1 MRFKIATN
9 WKITRGIYY
18 TLEQKIFMSAQLQFK
33 GRVYLI
39 PLIAILLNIASCT
52 ANNQNINRVSLV
64 GAGASFPAPLY
75 ERWLS
80 DYNQQNP
87 NVEINYQAIGSSAG
101 VQQLIEGT
109 VDFAASD
116 VGITNEEA
124 AKIKRGAIALPITA
138 GSIVLAYNLPHT
150 HQSPQVNLSTGLKL
164 PRQVYVDIFLGKIT
178 NWNHPRIAAA
188 NPEVNLPNLP
198 IQVVHRTDGSGTTS
212 VLTQHL
218 SAISPEWKS
227 KVAAGKSVAWPVGI
241 GGKGNEGV
249 TALIQQIPGAIGYVE
264 YVYAKQNKLPMAALE
279 NKFGN
284 YITPTPESVAQT
296 LEAVKLPADNLIAF
310 ITDPIG
316 AQSYPI
322 VTYTWLLTYHQYPN
336 RVKAQA
342 LKNFIDWAVI
352 DGQKSSLEL
361 GYIPLSKKVVIQ
373 VQSAAKKIGE

>member
-1 MRFKIATN
+1 MQ
-9 WKITRGIYY
+9 
-18 TLEQKIFMSAQLQFK
+18 QKISISAQLQSQR
-33 GRVYLI
+33 RVYLL
-39 PLIAILLNIASCT
+39 PLIAVSLSIASCT
-52 ANNQNINRVSLV
+52 ANNRNINRVSLV

-80 DYNQQNP
+80 DYHQQNP

-116 VGITNEEA
+116 VGITNEQT
-124 AKIKRGAIALPITA
+124 AKIKRGVIALPLTG
-138 GSIVLAYNLPHT
+138 GSIVLAYNLT
-150 HQSPQVNLSTGLKL
+150 RVAHQSPQVNVPTALRL

-178 NWNHPRIAAA
+178 NWNHPKIAAA
-188 NPEVNLPNLP
+188 NPGVSLPDLP

-218 SAISPEWKS
+218 SAINPEWKS
-227 KVAAGKSVAWPVGI
+227 KIGAGKSVAWQVGI

-264 YVYAKQNKLPMAALE
+264 YIYAKQNKLPVAALE
-279 NKFGN
+279 NKSGN

-296 LEAVKLPADNLIAF
+296 LETIKLPANNLIAF
-310 ITDPIG
+310 VTDPTG

-336 RVKAQA
+336 RVKGQV
-342 LKNFIDWAVI
+342 LKNFVNWALI
-352 DGQKSSLEL
+352 EGQKSSLEL
-361 GYIPLSKKVVIQ
+361 GYIPLSKKVVLQ
-373 VQSAAKKIGE
+373 VQTAAKKIAE

>member
-1 MRFKIATN
+1 M
-9 WKITRGIYY
+9 Y
-18 TLEQKIFMSAQLQFK
+18 AQLQPK
-33 GRVYLI
+33 GCVYLL
-39 PLIAILLNIASCT
+39 PLIAILLSIASCT
-52 ANNQNINRVSLV
+52 ANNRNINRVSLL

-75 ERWLS
+75 DRWLS

-116 VGITNEEA
+116 VGITNQEA
-124 AKIKRGAIALPITA
+124 AKIKRGVIALPLTA
-138 GSIVLAYNLPHT
+138 GSIVLAYNLTPVTQH
-150 HQSPQVNLSTGLKL
+150 SPQVNVPTALRLS
-164 PRQVYVDIFLGKIT
+164 RQVYVDIFLGKIT
-178 NWNHPRIAAA
+178 NWNHPKIVAA
-188 NPEVNLPNLP
+188 NPGVSLPDLP
-198 IQVVHRTDGSGTTS
+198 IQVVHRTDGSGTTG

-218 SAISPEWKS
+218 SAISPQWKN
-227 KVAAGKSVAWPVGI
+227 KVGAGKSVAWQVGI

-264 YVYAKQNKLPMAALE
+264 YIYAKQNKLPVAALE
-279 NKFGN
+279 NKSGN

-296 LEAVKLPADNLIAF
+296 LETVKLPTDNLIAF
-310 ITDPIG
+310 ITDPTD

-342 LKNFIDWAVI
+342 LKNFVNWAVV

-361 GYIPLSKKVVIQ
+361 GYVPLPKKVVLQ
-373 VQSAAKKIGE
+373 VESAVNKIGE

>member
-1 MRFKIATN
+1 M
-9 WKITRGIYY
+9 
-18 TLEQKIFMSAQLQFK
+18 EQKISISAQLQSK
-33 GRVYLI
+33 GRVCLL

-52 ANNQNINRVSLV
+52 ANNRNINRVSLV

-80 DYNQQNP
+80 DYNQKNP

-116 VGITNEEA
+116 VGITNEQA

-138 GSIVLAYNLPHT
+138 GSIVLAYNLT
-150 HQSPQVNLSTGLKL
+150 LAHQSPQVNLSTGLKL
-164 PRQVYVDIFLGKIT
+164 AREVYVDIFLGKIT
-178 NWNHPRIAAA
+178 NWNHPRIAVA
-188 NPEVNLPNLP
+188 NPGVSLPNLP

-218 SAISPEWKS
+218 SAISPKWKS
-227 KVAAGKSVAWPVGI
+227 QVGAGKAVVWPVGI

-264 YVYAKQNKLPMAALE
+264 YVYAKQNKLPVAALE
-279 NKFGN
+279 NNFGN

-296 LEAVKLPADNLIAF
+296 LEAVKLPANNLIAF
-310 ITDPIG
+310 ITDPTD

-342 LKNFIDWAVI
+342 LKNFIDWVLI
-352 DGQKSSLEL
+352 EGQKSSLEL
-361 GYIPLSKKVVIQ
+361 GYIPLSQKVVLQ

>member
-1 MRFKIATN
+1 
-9 WKITRGIYY
+9 
-18 TLEQKIFMSAQLQFK
+18 MSAQLQFK
-33 GRVYLI
+33 RRVYLL

-52 ANNQNINRVSLV
+52 TNNRNINRVSLV

-138 GSIVLAYNLPHT
+138 GSIVLAYNLTPSS
-150 HQSPQVNLSTGLKL
+150 QSPQVNPPTTIKLS
-164 PRQVYVDIFLGKIT
+164 RQVYVDIFLGKIT
-178 NWNHPRIAAA
+178 NWNHPRIAVA
-188 NPEVNLPNLP
+188 NPGVSLPDLP
-198 IQVVHRTDGSGTTS
+198 IQLVHRTDGSGTTS

-227 KVAAGKSVAWPVGI
+227 QVAAGKSVAWPVGI

-264 YVYAKQNKLPMAALE
+264 YVYAKQNKLPTAALE

-284 YITPTPESVAQT
+284 YITPTPKSVAQT

>member
-1 MRFKIATN
+1 M
-9 WKITRGIYY
+9 
-18 TLEQKIFMSAQLQFK
+18 EQKISISAQLQLNK
-33 GRVYLI
+33 RVYLL
-39 PLIAILLNIASCT
+39 PLIAILLSIASCT
-52 ANNQNINRVSLV
+52 TNNRNIKHISLI

-80 DYNQQNP
+80 DYNQKNP

-116 VGITNEEA
+116 VGITNEQA
-124 AKIKRGAIALPITA
+124 AKIKRGVIALPLTA
-138 GSIVLAYNLPHT
+138 GSIVLAYNLTPVAQ
-150 HQSPQVNLSTGLKL
+150 QSPQINVPTALRL

-188 NPEVNLPNLP
+188 NPGVSFPDLP

-218 SAISPEWKS
+218 SAINPEWKS
-227 KVAAGKSVAWPVGI
+227 KVGAGKSVAWQVGI

-249 TALIQQIPGAIGYVE
+249 TALIQQIPGAIGYIE
-264 YVYAKQNKLPMAALE
+264 YIYAKQNKLPVAALE
-279 NKFGN
+279 NKSGN

-296 LEAVKLPADNLIAF
+296 LETVKLPANNLIAF
-310 ITDPIG
+310 IADPTG

-336 RVKAQA
+336 RVKGQA
-342 LKNFIDWAVI
+342 LKNFVNWAVI
-352 DGQKSSLEL
+352 DGQKSSLQL
-361 GYIPLSKKVVIQ
+361 GYIPLSKKVVVQ
-373 VQSAAKKIGE
+373 VQTAAKKIAE

>member
-1 MRFKIATN
+1 MK
-9 WKITRGIYY
+9 
-18 TLEQKIFMSAQLQFK
+18 QKTSLSAKLPSQ
-33 GRVYLI
+33 GRVCLL
-39 PLIAILLNIASCT
+39 PLIAILLSIASCT
-52 ANNQNINRVSLV
+52 AEQKNIKHVSLI
-64 GAGASFPAPLY
+64 GTGASFPAPLY

-80 DYNQQNP
+80 DYNQRNP
-87 NVEINYQAIGSSAG
+87 NIEINYQAIGSSAG
-101 VQQLIEGT
+101 VQQLIDGT

-116 VGITNEEA
+116 VGITREQA
-124 AKIKRGAIALPITA
+124 AKIKRGVIALPITA
-138 GSIVLAYNLPHT
+138 GSIVLAYNLKPVAQ
-150 HQSPQVNLSTGLKL
+150 QSSQVNVPTALRL

-188 NPEVNLPNLP
+188 NPGASLPDLP

-212 VLTQHL
+212 VFTQHL

-227 KVAAGKSVAWPVGI
+227 KIGAGKSVAWQVGI

-264 YVYAKQNKLPMAALE
+264 YIYAKQNKLPVAALK
-279 NKFGN
+279 NKSGN
-284 YITPTPESVAQT
+284 YITPTPKSVAQT
-296 LEAVKLPADNLIAF
+296 LEAVKLPDDNLIAF
-310 ITDPIG
+310 ITDPTD

-322 VTYTWLLTYHQYPN
+322 VTYSWLLTYHQYRN

-361 GYIPLSKKVVIQ
+361 GYIPLSKKVVLQ
-373 VQSAAKKIGE
+373 VQSAIKKIAE

>member
-1 MRFKIATN
+1 M
-9 WKITRGIYY
+9 
-18 TLEQKIFMSAQLQFK
+18 EQKISMSAQLQSK
-33 GRVYLI
+33 RRIYLL

-52 ANNQNINRVSLV
+52 ANNRNINRVSLV

-116 VGITNEEA
+116 VGITNEQA

-138 GSIVLAYNLPHT
+138 GSIVLAYNLAPVPR
-150 HQSPQVNLSTGLKL
+150 QSSQVNLQTSLKL

-178 NWNHPRIAAA
+178 NWNHPRIAVA

-218 SAISPEWKS
+218 SAINPEWKS

-241 GGKGNEGV
+241 AGKGNEGV

-284 YITPTPESVAQT
+284 YITPTPKSVAET

-342 LKNFIDWAVI
+342 LKNFIDWALI
-352 DGQKSSLEL
+352 EGQKSSLEL
-361 GYIPLSKKVVIQ
+361 GYIPLSKKVVVQ

>member
-1 MRFKIATN
+1 
-9 WKITRGIYY
+9 
-18 TLEQKIFMSAQLQFK
+18 MSAQLQFK
-33 GRVYLI
+33 GHVYLL
-39 PLIAILLNIASCT
+39 PLIAILLNITSCT
-52 ANNQNINRVSLV
+52 TNNRNINRVSLV

-116 VGITNEEA
+116 VGITNEQA

-138 GSIVLAYNLPHT
+138 GSVVLAYNLKPSF
-150 HQSPQVNLSTGLKL
+150 QSSQVNPPTSIKLS
-164 PRQVYVDIFLGKIT
+164 RQVYVDIFLGKIT

-188 NPEVNLPNLP
+188 NPGVNLPNLP
-198 IQVVHRTDGSGTTS
+198 IQVVHRTDGSGTTN

-310 ITDPIG
+310 ITDPTD

-361 GYIPLSKKVVIQ
+361 GYIPLSQKVVLQ
-373 VQSAAKKIGE
+373 VQSAAKRIGE

>member
-1 MRFKIATN
+1 
-9 WKITRGIYY
+9 
-18 TLEQKIFMSAQLQFK
+18 MSAQLQSK
-33 GRVYLI
+33 GHVYLL

-52 ANNQNINRVSLV
+52 VNNRNINHVSLV

-75 ERWLS
+75 ERWFS
-80 DYNQQNP
+80 DYNQKNP

-116 VGITNEEA
+116 VGITKEQT

-138 GSIVLAYNLPHT
+138 GFIVLAYNLPLA
-150 HQSPQVNLSTGLKL
+150 HQSSKVNLSIDLKL

-178 NWNHPRIAAA
+178 NWNHPRIAVA
-188 NPEVNLPNLP
+188 NPRVNLPDLP

-218 SAISPEWKS
+218 SGISPEWKS
-227 KVAAGKSVAWPVGI
+227 QVGAGKAVAWPVGI
-241 GGKGNEGV
+241 GGKGNEGI

-264 YVYAKQNKLPMAALE
+264 YVYAKQNKLPVAALE

-284 YITPTPESVAQT
+284 YITPTPKSVAQT

-310 ITDPIG
+310 ITDPKG
-316 AQSYPI
+316 VQSYPI

-336 RVKAQA
+336 QAKAQA

-352 DGQKSSLEL
+352 EGQKSSLEL
-361 GYIPLSKKVVIQ
+361 GYIPLSQKVVLQ

>member
-1 MRFKIATN
+1 
-9 WKITRGIYY
+9 
-18 TLEQKIFMSAQLQFK
+18 MSVQLQSK
-33 GRVYLI
+33 ERVYLL
-39 PLIAILLNIASCT
+39 PLIAILLNFASCT
-52 ANNQNINRVSLV
+52 TNNRNINRVSLV

-80 DYNQQNP
+80 DYNQKNP
-87 NVEINYQAIGSSAG
+87 NVKINYQAIGSSAG

-116 VGITNEEA
+116 VGITNQQA
-124 AKIKRGAIALPITA
+124 AKIKRGVIALPITA
-138 GSIVLAYNLPHT
+138 GSVVLAYNLTPVAR
-150 HQSPQVNLSTGLKL
+150 QSPQVNLSTGLKL

-178 NWNHPRIAAA
+178 NWNHPRIATA
-188 NPEVNLPNLP
+188 NPGVNLPDLP
-198 IQVVHRTDGSGTTS
+198 IQVIHRTDGSGTTS
-212 VLTQHL
+212 ILTQHL

-227 KVAAGKSVAWPVGI
+227 KVGAGKAVAWPVGI

-264 YVYAKQNKLPMAALE
+264 YIYAKQNKLPMAALE
-279 NKFGN
+279 NKFSN

-310 ITDPIG
+310 ITDPTG
-316 AQSYPI
+316 VQSYPI
-322 VTYTWLLTYHQYPN
+322 VTYTWFLTYHQYPN

-342 LKNFIDWAVI
+342 LKNFIDWALI
-352 DGQKSSLEL
+352 EGQKSSLEL

-373 VQSAAKKIGE
+373 VQSAAKKIAE